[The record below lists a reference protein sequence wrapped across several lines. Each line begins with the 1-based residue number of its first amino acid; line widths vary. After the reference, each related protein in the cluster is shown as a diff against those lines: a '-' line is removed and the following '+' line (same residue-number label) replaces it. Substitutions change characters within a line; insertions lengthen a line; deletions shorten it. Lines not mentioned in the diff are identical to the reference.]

1 MAKVLPL
8 LLKCQNVI
16 KIFYSELQ
24 NLIAIRIFAVIKH
37 LKQNR
42 I

>member
-16 KIFYSELQ
+16 KIFSSELQ
-24 NLIAIRIFAVIKH
+24 MLQAIRIFVRLTH
-37 LKQNR
+37 
-42 I
+42 

>member
-16 KIFYSELQ
+16 KIFSSEFTDTFITQYVFLRET
-24 NLIAIRIFAVIKH
+24 N
-37 LKQNR
+37 
-42 I
+42 